1 MTLQSAIEA
10 ELPFLRA
17 EAEARMKACS
27 RATVKRQNGT
37 TTDADG
43 YEVPAWEVVY
53 TDIPCRISAGST
65 SDGGSRG
72 VSIGGVTFEDA
83 TGVGHFPHPS
93 PLFRDGDIF
102 ELTAGDWVGDFFMVV
117 AAIRY
122 DQQTARRLPIK
133 EAAEPDG
140 WSA

>member
-1 MTLQSAIEA
+1 MT
-10 ELPFLRA
+10 
-17 EAEARMKACS
+17 S

-43 YEVPAWEVVY
+43 YEVPAWQVIY
-53 TDIPCRISAGST
+53 TDLPCRVSPGST

-93 PLFRDGDIF
+93 PLFRDGDVL
-102 ELTAGDWVGDFFMVV
+102 ELTAGDWAGDFFTVV

-122 DQQTARRLPIK
+122 DQQTARRLPIR
-133 EAAEPDG
+133 EASEPEG